1 MKKIVLLFVWV
12 LVCISSF
19 QSTFALDIFTNTNE
33 IIYCR
38 DGDDCSL
45 EKGTDIVKDGI
56 NDIEKD
62 RRFSVWIQDVVKYLL
77 TFISIIAV
85 IYVIYA
91 WFKVLTSAGNDD
103 EVKKS
108 KTTITS
114 VLIWMV
120 IIWLAYA
127 IVTWILWVL
136 AFA

>member
-1 MKKIVLLFVWV
+1 MKKIVLLFVWI
-12 LVCISSF
+12 LTCISSF
-19 QSTFALDIFTNTNE
+19 QSSFALDIFTNTNE

-45 EKGTDIVKDGI
+45 ESWINEVKEGI
-56 NDIEKD
+56 NDIKKD
-62 RRFSVWIQDVVKYLL
+62 KKFSEWIQDVVKYLL

-85 IYVIYA
+85 IYIIYA

-136 AFA
+136 ASA